1 MAGRHEAGDQPSH
14 PPGEAG
20 EADPA
25 AASWRARLA
34 LGAAAQGRALRA
46 WAVEHGPTGLFF
58 WLLALAVG
66 VAAGY
71 AAIGFRLAISA
82 IQNAI
87 YGADDHRLH
96 STLTGL
102 DPLVIVATPVF
113 GGLIVGVILHLFTP
127 EGRAGSVASVIEAA
141 ALKNGRLP
149 LKSGL
154 ASAAA
159 SIVTLSTGGST
170 GREGPV
176 VHLAATLSSWVSDRI
191 GASPITAR
199 DLMGCAVAAA
209 VSASF
214 NAPIAGAL
222 FAMEVVLRHFAL
234 HAFAPIVIASIAGAV
249 VSRVHLG
256 DITEFSLPG
265 HSLAFYQE
273 LPAFLIL
280 GLVCGFAAVLAMK
293 AILTAEAWGDRFERL
308 IRCPRWLRPGVA
320 GLLLGLIA
328 LQFPHVIG
336 VGYETTSRALTGDL
350 SLHEA
355 VIFALIKAAAL
366 AITLAGRMGG
376 GVFSPSLMLGALTGL
391 AFGYIAVGVFPS
403 VSGSE
408 ILYALAGMGAVAA
421 SFLGAP
427 LSTGLIIFEL
437 TGDWQ
442 TGVAVMASVSMATV
456 VSARMVDKSFF
467 LSLLES
473 RNVHLARGLESWLP
487 GTIAVTHVMRVRGAD
502 DGAPDGMCWSLVEQ
516 GATLVPTDTLEQAL
530 PQFERRGAGPFIPV
544 VGQTAEGEPEL
555 LGAVFHLDA
564 LKAYNRALVEAHR
577 EEHS

>member
-1 MAGRHEAGDQPSH
+1 MVGTQGADGGGEGPEEGGPRPGARAGAT
-14 PPGEAG
+14 
-20 EADPA
+20 
-25 AASWRARLA
+25 RLA
-34 LGAAAQGRALRA
+34 ARIGPLGAGLRA
-46 WAVEHGPTGLFF
+46 WTVAHGPTGLLF
-58 WLLALAVG
+58 WLLALAIG

-71 AAIGFRLAISA
+71 AAIGFRLGIAEV
-82 IQNAI
+82 QTAI

-96 STLTGL
+96 SVLTGL
-102 DPLVIVATPVF
+102 DPVVIILTPVL
-113 GGLIVGVILHLFTP
+113 GGLVVGIILHLFTP
-127 EGRAGSVASVIEAA
+127 DGRAGSVATVIEAA
-141 ALKNGRLP
+141 ALNQGRLP
-149 LKSGL
+149 LKEGL

-159 SIVTLSTGGST
+159 SLVTLSTGGST

-191 GASPITAR
+191 GASPLTAR

-256 DITEFSLPG
+256 DITEFVLPDP
-265 HSLAFYQE
+265 SLAFYQE

-280 GLVCGFAAVLAMK
+280 GLVCGLAAVAAMK
-293 AILTAEAWGDRFERL
+293 AILAAETWGDRFQRWSG
-308 IRCPRWLRPGVA
+308 CPGWLRPGVA

-336 VGYETTSRALTGDL
+336 VGYETTSRALTGGIGL
-350 SLHEA
+350 QEA
-355 VIFALIKAAAL
+355 IVFALVKAAAL

-391 AFGYIAVGVFPS
+391 AFGYIAVGIFPS

-408 ILYALAGMGAVAA
+408 ILYAMAGMGAVAA

-473 RNVHLARGLESWLP
+473 RNVHLAEGPQSWLP
-487 GTIAVTHVMRVRGAD
+487 GTISVGHVMRVRGAD
-502 DGAPDGMCWSLVEQ
+502 DGAPDGMCWDLVEQ
-516 GATLVPTDTLEQAL
+516 GASLTLFDTLEQAL
-530 PQFERRGAGPFIPV
+530 PLFERRGAGPFIPV
-544 VGQTAEGEPEL
+544 VSTEEGDRREL
-555 LGAVFHLDA
+555 LGAVFHVDA
-564 LKAYNRALVEAHR
+564 LRAYNRALVEAHR